1 MGNMFKSI
9 LGDCIINNNVKDNE
23 DYKKRIEETL
33 SDLND
38 KVDGN
43 RTISNNEYKEV
54 RQDIKEVRVETRD
67 GIKDLKEDIKFYYY
81 KK

>member
-33 SDLND
+33 SDLNN